1 MALVTAA
8 GLALVGYSYRATS
21 HLLLSAGDE
30 EFLHVTEHT
39 AARVRN
45 LLAPARLLVELLARH
60 PLTRARSLH
69 ARLEALPL
77 LATALAAHPEIS
89 AVYVGFGD
97 GDFFLVRSLSDSVHR
112 SLGAPSAAAFLVQSL
127 AGADGPARGRYLF
140 LDAQLGVVRDEPRP
154 DYRFDPRSREW
165 YRQGVSSATL
175 VRTSPYVFFT
185 TREVGTT
192 LARRSDD
199 GGTVVGA
206 DITLQELSRHLAQS
220 RVTPS
225 ARLALVDPRGF
236 VIAHPDS
243 ARLVRPGPTGDPG
256 LTRLDDLGDAV
267 LGSLVT
273 AASPPERGHTTL
285 AVDGRP
291 WVGGKRAIAVDV
303 GEPLT
308 LLLAAPRDEL
318 VAEAR
323 GLAKWQ
329 LLIGLGVL
337 GLTLGLVWLSARRI
351 SRPLETLA

>member
-1 MALVTAA
+1 MSAPDSTPASSTGQAASTGPGPSPPPATGGRRPFRLRVHIATLFVALVTAA

-97 GDFFLVRSLSDSVHR
+97 GDFFLVRSLSDPVRR

-256 LTRLDDLGDAV
+256 LTRLDDWETPRSAAWSPRPALPRAGTPPSRSTADP
-267 LGSLVT
+267 GS
-273 AASPPERGHTTL
+273 AG
-285 AVDGRP
+285 
-291 WVGGKRAIAVDV
+291 
-303 GEPLT
+303 
-308 LLLAAPRDEL
+308 
-318 VAEAR
+318 
-323 GLAKWQ
+323 
-329 LLIGLGVL
+329 
-337 GLTLGLVWLSARRI
+337 SAR
-351 SRPLETLA
+351 SRWTWGSR